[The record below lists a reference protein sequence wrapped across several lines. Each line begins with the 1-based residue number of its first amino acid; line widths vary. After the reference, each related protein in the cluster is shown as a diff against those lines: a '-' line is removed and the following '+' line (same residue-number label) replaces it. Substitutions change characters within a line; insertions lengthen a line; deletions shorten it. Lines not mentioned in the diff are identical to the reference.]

1 MNTLY
6 CLSLVPRP
14 PPFTAF
20 TVTYVAVPESRISS
34 ASLSLTGCST
44 KLLLGVGLHFID
56 ISDIHAFT

>member
-20 TVTYVAVPESRISS
+20 TVTYVAVPESRILS
-34 ASLSLTGCST
+34 ASLSLTGCSS
-44 KLLLGVGLHFID
+44 KLPLEVGLILA
-56 ISDIHAFT
+56 S